1 MLSFALLFL
10 AGASAAQEEPALSTN
25 SLTGLASAKFAA
37 GDREGAC
44 QDAMRAALENP
55 SDDKAL
61 GIAKLTCG
69 KARANLKFQGLK
81 IQRHEIA
88 PEKASSPSP
97 ASPSRQEQ
105 GVGPKEP
112 GAVVIPAVPAGRVAV
127 EVTSYGKTVEAQDAA
142 SRGRYAEAA
151 AAASMAVSLEPRNMR
166 AHVLLAETHRALG
179 EPQKSLEAAEAGL
192 RVNPEN
198 LSLLKNKA
206 AAQIELGDFKGAA
219 QASDLALKANATDP
233 LAHALRAFALGR
245 LGDRVGMIS
254 ALRTASALD
263 PAYERLFIEAQNS
276 EEGARTPFVLP
287 GQARAKA
294 AGPAARRKTPED
306 RLKKKLLFLGLLL
319 VLVVIGALLVQS
331 LVAYWTR
338 QVATEDK

>member
-1 MLSFALLFL
+1 MLSFTLLLL
-10 AGASAAQEEPALSTN
+10 AGALAAQEEPALSTN
-25 SLTGLASAKFAA
+25 SLTGRASAKFAA

-69 KARANLKFQGLK
+69 KARTNLKFQGLK

-88 PEKASSPSP
+88 PEKES
-97 ASPSRQEQ
+97 SPSRQEQ
-105 GVGPKEP
+105 AVGPKEP
-112 GAVVIPAVPAGRVAV
+112 GAVVIPAVPTGSVAV

-142 SRGRYAEAA
+142 HRGRYAEAA
-151 AAASMAVSLEPRNMR
+151 AAASAAVSLEPRNMR

-179 EPQKSLEAAEAGL
+179 EPRKSLEAAEAGL
-192 RVNPEN
+192 KVNPEN

-206 AAQIELGDFKGAA
+206 AAQIELGDFKAA
-219 QASDLALKANATDP
+219 VEASELALKANSTDP

-276 EEGARTPFVLP
+276 EEGAQTPFVLP

-294 AGPAARRKTPED
+294 VGPAARRKTPED